1 MATQKRALNS
11 PTSPSPPRSHTF
23 SSAHST
29 VRSPPLVGGLL
40 VSHPATPPPPQSSPD
55 LLTTES
61 ESSHSPDLFPFRY
74 TSDMDS
80 DFKRID
86 AETLEAVTQLRNR
99 SSQSNTEVLVS
110 NSPPP
115 TPTRDRRFWVVFRG
129 KTPGLYDE
137 SYVLSFGNVFAHS
150 RNYSKLMVI
159 MQTQGFSD
167 AFQRTYPD
175 RPSAVA
181 AWNAYSRDGTYPEY
195 GKSPWV
201 VFIGR
206 RPGVFEKV

>member
-1 MATQKRALNS
+1 MATQKRALDS
-11 PTSPSPPRSHTF
+11 PTSPSPPRSRTF
-23 SSAHST
+23 SSARST
-29 VRSPPLVGGLL
+29 VRSPPLVGGSL

-115 TPTRDRRFWVVFRG
+115 TPTRDQRFWVVFRG

-137 SYVLSFGNVFAHS
+137 SYVLSFDNVFARS
-150 RNYSKLMVI
+150 RNYSRLMAI

-181 AWNAYSRDGTYPEY
+181 AWNTYSRDGTYPEY

-206 RPGVFEKV
+206 RPSVFEKV